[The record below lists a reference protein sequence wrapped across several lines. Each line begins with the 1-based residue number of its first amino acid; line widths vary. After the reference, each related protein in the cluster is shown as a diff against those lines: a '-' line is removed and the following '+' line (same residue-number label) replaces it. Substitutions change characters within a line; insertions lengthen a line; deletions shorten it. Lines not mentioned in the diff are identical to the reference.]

1 MADNRIAVARYRSPI
16 EAGLARARL
25 ASVGIEGFLVNDSGA
40 AHPDQFDGM
49 AVQLEVER
57 ADARGAL
64 EALQQGLGEQ
74 AESSGP
80 EPIGELERC
89 PVCESSF
96 IQIRERSVLGRIFRA
111 LLTSF
116 VPIPSAALES
126 KSRACGV
133 CGHSWKSRPEAL
145 GEPLPPGGGPS
156 GRAP

>member
-1 MADNRIAVARYRSPI
+1 MADERVAVARYRSPI

-25 ASVGIEGFLVNDSGA
+25 ASMGIDAFLANDSEA
-40 AHPDQFDGM
+40 ADPNLFDGM
-49 AVQLEVER
+49 AVQLTVER
-57 ADARGAL
+57 ADARRAL
-64 EALQQGLGEQ
+64 EALQQGMAEQ
-74 AESSGP
+74 AESSWS
-80 EPIGELERC
+80 EPTGAPARC

-96 IQIRERSVLGRIFRA
+96 IQIRRPSVLGRIFRA

-133 CGHSWKSRPEAL
+133 CGHRWKSRPEAL
-145 GEPLPPGGGPS
+145 GEPLPPSGGPS